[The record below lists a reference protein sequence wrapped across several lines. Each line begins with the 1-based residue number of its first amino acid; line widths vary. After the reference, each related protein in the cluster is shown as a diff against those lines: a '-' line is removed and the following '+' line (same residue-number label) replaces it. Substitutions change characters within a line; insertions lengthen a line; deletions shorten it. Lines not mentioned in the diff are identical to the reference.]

1 MENHSDNAEQWA
13 VVELMGHV
21 RIAGRL
27 SEVEKFGAKMGQ
39 LDIPK
44 GDGFYT
50 RLFGG
55 PSVYS
60 ITLVTEEVARLI
72 AERSDTPPLRSWEM
86 PKQIAA
92 PAERQRPFIDNPES
106 DDDPDKI
113 GY

>member
-1 MENHSDNAEQWA
+1 MADEQWG

-21 RIAGRL
+21 RLAGRL
-27 SEVEKFGAKMGQ
+27 SEVEKFGVKMGQ

-55 PSVYS
+55 ASVYS
-60 ITLVTEEVARLI
+60 ITMVDEATARII
-72 AERSDTPPLRSWEM
+72 AERSEIPPLHSWEL

-92 PAERQRPFIDNPES
+92 PVEKSPTVGGSGWNDYDNGDEPL
-106 DDDPDKI
+106 
-113 GY
+113 